1 MNNREPKVALDD
13 LMFKNISKTESGLAL
28 LKKIIE
34 FVIEEEIIDIELLNP
49 EIMIP
54 NIYVKGKT
62 MDFIVRTN
70 NKKIMIEAN
79 NSNSEYVRRRN
90 FCYYS
95 GKYSAEVRR
104 GGDYDDMD
112 EYIQLNFSRD
122 SLSGKAL
129 DLYQMKNEEGDYLY
143 VNNFKIYEFDIEI
156 YYKNRY
162 NESVSDVEKY
172 LASFLCK
179 SEELE
184 EMEENKIIKDFRKE
198 LDRINNDK
206 EYNDWLT
213 LQEDEERRI
222 QTELENA
229 KRKSKLDGEISKQL
243 EIARNMIKE
252 TDDFSF
258 ISRVTGLSIEE
269 IEKLK

>member
-1 MNNREPKVALDD
+1 MNNREPKVVLDD
-13 LMFKNISKTESGLAL
+13 LMFKNISKIESGLAL

-143 VNNFKIYEFDIEI
+143 VNNFKIYEFDI
-156 YYKNRY
+156 
-162 NESVSDVEKY
+162 
-172 LASFLCK
+172 
-179 SEELE
+179 
-184 EMEENKIIKDFRKE
+184 
-198 LDRINNDK
+198 
-206 EYNDWLT
+206 
-213 LQEDEERRI
+213 
-222 QTELENA
+222 
-229 KRKSKLDGEISKQL
+229 
-243 EIARNMIKE
+243 
-252 TDDFSF
+252 
-258 ISRVTGLSIEE
+258 
-269 IEKLK
+269 